1 MREKVLPSVTRG
13 AGAPSPSR
21 QGPFLCSNRQRWAGG
36 RKEIKP
42 VLKEGHL
49 AGEEK
54 GIRNPLLWGA
64 FKWGGN
70 PHTCLRSP
78 GAMRGRTQVLTPP
91 PSPLL
96 PWRCGQ
102 HRSGLP
108 APTHLL
114 AGLLSIP
121 SPVFMTWVSP
131 CSQRPGGGI
140 IHVPLQGDNQSHL
153 HGSGLLAGQ
162 GSANRHPTGSLRNLP
177 SSLPRLAP
185 LESWGPEMT
194 PKGHLVQLPPPSH
207 TEFVVGSWW
216 PGKGVLLSALRRRHE
231 ALGHPTRSGGFELQR
246 TPDQNTS

>member
-1 MREKVLPSVTRG
+1 MPVREKVLLSVTRG

-21 QGPFLCSNRQRWAGG
+21 QGPFLCSNRQRWAGR

-78 GAMRGRTQVLTPP
+78 GAMRGRTQVPTPP

-96 PWRCGQ
+96 PRLHGQ
-102 HRSGLP
+102 HRSGLW
-108 APTHLL
+108 APTHFL

-121 SPVFMTWVSP
+121 SR
-131 CSQRPGGGI
+131 CSQMPGGGI
-140 IHVPLQGDNQSHL
+140 IHSLQGVTSLTCKAQGYWLGTAQPIATL
-153 HGSGLLAGQ
+153 HAASEICCPHCPG
-162 GSANRHPTGSLRNLP
+162 
-177 SSLPRLAP
+177 LAP

-207 TEFVVGSWW
+207 TEFAVGSWW
-216 PGKGVLLSALRRRHE
+216 PGKGSLSALRKR
-231 ALGHPTRSGGFELQR
+231 
-246 TPDQNTS
+246 